1 MNVLVTGGAGFIGS
15 YVVREL
21 INAGETVVAYD
32 FQISSNAL
40 DDVLGKAQRSMVHLV
55 EGDVTDGA
63 KIRTVIDKYKIE
75 AIAHLASPLSS
86 QTEVDAGLAIRNMI
100 TAQRVILETARATK
114 LRKVVWASSS
124 GVYGGRER
132 YTDLPLANDAP
143 HYPTYLY
150 GACKSFNEYLST
162 HYSEKYGVDTVGLR
176 FPTVYGVGRMRGIGM
191 FLSDIIAKPALGE
204 LCHVP
209 MADAVYNWVYVVD
222 AALLVVKALRT
233 GTTRTRNF
241 NVSSE
246 VVPIRRVVEI
256 IREWLPDA
264 LFELEPGEYPIV
276 AEIDCSVL
284 KDEVEF
290 TPQWTL
296 RRGLYES
303 INIVRVSAG
312 LPPLAEIGELTSL
325 GAPND

>member
-1 MNVLVTGGAGFIGS
+1 MSVLVTGGAGFIGS

-21 INAGETVVAYD
+21 INTGETVVAYD
-32 FQISSNAL
+32 FQISGNAL
-40 DDVLGKAQRSMVHLV
+40 DDVLDKAQRVMVHLV

-63 KIRTVIDKYKIE
+63 KIQQVIDKYKID

-86 QTEVDAGLAIRNMI
+86 QTEVDTEVAIRNMI
-100 TAQRVILETARATK
+100 TAQRVILEIARETK

-124 GVYGGRER
+124 GVYGERER
-132 YTDLPLANDAP
+132 YTVLPLPNDAP

-150 GACKSFNEYLST
+150 GACKSFNEYLSG
-162 HYSEKYGVDTVGLR
+162 YLSERYDLDTMGLR
-176 FPTVYGVGRMRGIGM
+176 FPTVYGVGRRRGVGM

-204 LCHVP
+204 PCRVP
-209 MADAVYNWVYVVD
+209 MADAIYNWMYVVD

-233 GTTRTRNF
+233 GRTPTRNF

-246 VVPIRRVVEI
+246 VAPIRRVVEI

-264 LFELEPGEYPIV
+264 RFELEPGDYPIV

-284 KDEVEF
+284 RDEVEF

-296 RRGLYES
+296 RRALYES
-303 INIVRVSAG
+303 INIVRDRAG
-312 LPPLAEIGELTSL
+312 FQPLADEVLSAK
-325 GAPND
+325 GALNA